1 MTCQRLA
8 ISPCDGEREWLP
20 WSLCGKDTYST
31 SLPHRTLLTPQS
43 CPQTQSHWRLGLNIR
58 TGEVA
63 ILFGLEQKGT
73 CSVVSRPRSR
83 GAKGLQESLL
93 EEAIVPDLP
102 FAIVNCWHLTRI
114 YQRNLSRGGGGGF
127 PSSPATR
134 SHGFLGSQ
142 RRSSSQNCCSSPA
155 LFCSKCP

>member
-1 MTCQRLA
+1 MTCKGLA
-8 ISPCDGEREWLP
+8 ISSRDGEREWPP

-63 ILFGLEQKGT
+63 VLFGLEQEGT
-73 CSVVSRPRSR
+73 CSIVSRPRSR
-83 GAKGLQESLL
+83 GAKGLQESWL
-93 EEAIVPDLP
+93 EEAIAPDLP
-102 FAIVNCWHLTRI
+102 SAVVNGWHLTRI
-114 YQRNLSRGGGGGF
+114 YQRNLTRGGF

-134 SHGFLGSQ
+134 SHGFLGTQ
-142 RRSSSQNCCSSPA
+142 RRSSSQSCCSSPA
-155 LFCSKCP
+155 

>member
-1 MTCQRLA
+1 MTCKGLA
-8 ISPCDGEREWLP
+8 IFSRDGEREWPP
-20 WSLCGKDTYST
+20 WSLCGEDTYST

-63 ILFGLEQKGT
+63 VLFCLEQEGT
-73 CSVVSRPRSR
+73 CSIVSRPRSR
-83 GAKGLQESLL
+83 GAKGLQESWL

-102 FAIVNCWHLTRI
+102 SAVVNGWHLTRI
-114 YQRNLSRGGGGGF
+114 YQRNLTRGGF

-134 SHGFLGSQ
+134 SHGFLGTQ
-142 RRSSSQNCCSSPA
+142 RRSSSQSCCSSPA